1 MKKMCLVVDDHPIT
15 AEAYMDLLTR
25 DLHDFKCSYLNAGT
39 AEQAC
44 AQIDKAYELHKSIDF
59 ALIDINIPP
68 YKYRNINSGVDVA
81 CYLKSKFP
89 NCILIILTMHDE
101 YLIINRTFKVLN
113 PEGFI
118 SKADIDFESFPKI
131 VHEILHG
138 KTYYSEKIA
147 QSLNISF
154 NWDEN
159 DYQIIL
165 MLERNIKTKDMPN
178 FIDLSLS
185 SIEKR
190 KANIK
195 RYLVSQKIS
204 DKELLD
210 FCKKIK
216 LI

>member
-1 MKKMCLVVDDHPIT
+1 MCLVVDDHPIT

-25 DLHDFKCSYLNAGT
+25 DLHDFKCTYLNAGT

-44 AQIDKAYELHKSIDF
+44 AQIDKAYEQHKSIDF
-59 ALIDINIPP
+59 ALLDINIPP
-68 YKYRNINSGVDVA
+68 YKQRAINSGVDVGY
-81 CYLKSKFP
+81 YLKSKFP
-89 NCILIILTMHDE
+89 DCILILLTMHDE
-101 YLIINRTFKVLN
+101 YFIINRAFKVLN

-118 SKADIDFESFPKI
+118 SKTDIDFESFPKI

-147 QSLNISF
+147 QSLNMSF
-154 NWDEN
+154 NWDEY
-159 DYQIIL
+159 DYKIIL
-165 MLERNIKTKDMPN
+165 LIERNIKTKDMPKY
-178 FIDLSLS
+178 IDLSLS
-185 SIEKR
+185 TIEKR